1 MVDTVTCNNGVRIV
15 HEKMTYVRSVALGV
29 WIEAGTMNEFA
40 EEEGLAHFIEHML
53 FKGTKKRTARMIAEE
68 FDAIGGDINAFT
80 SKEMTCYFT
89 TVLNN
94 HAEKALEIV
103 ADMIFNS
110 QFDEAEIE
118 KEKSVI
124 IEEIRAVE
132 DTADDDVN
140 EQLWSHMYQGHALG
154 KPILGNEKTIATFNK
169 QAIRKFMKRLY
180 RPERIVISVAGNY
193 DDEFIQSIKKYFGT
207 FYPEETI
214 EQVHKTQLPVFH
226 EGVTLKEKDIE
237 QAHISIGFPSLP
249 RKDKR
254 MYDLVILDSLLGG
267 AMSSRLFQEVREER
281 GLAYSVHSF
290 FSTYE
295 TSGAFVIYA
304 GTSPEKT
311 LELYKTVEEIIKV
324 LLANGVTEKEVY
336 NAKEQVKGEFLLG
349 LESSESRMHRN
360 GESELL
366 MQTHRTV
373 DEVVTRIDAVTK
385 ETIDQVAAHVFSG
398 ERAVSLILPKG
409 IIEEANFNI

>member
-1 MVDTVTCNNGVRIV
+1 MVEKITCKNGVRIV
-15 HEKMTYVRSVALGV
+15 HEKMPYVRSVALGV
-29 WIEAGTMNEFA
+29 WIEAGAMDELA

-94 HAEKALEIV
+94 HAEKALEIL

-110 QFDEAEIE
+110 EFDEAEIE

-124 IEEIRAVE
+124 IEEISAVE
-132 DTADDDVN
+132 DTPDDDVN
-140 EQLWSHMYQGHALG
+140 EQLWTHMYQNHSLG
-154 KPILGNEKTIATFNK
+154 KPILGNEKTIMTFDK
-169 QAIRKFMKRLY
+169 QAIQKFMNRLY

-193 DDEFIQSIKKYFGT
+193 DDEFIKSIEKVFGM
-207 FYPEETI
+207 FFSEEDVENTPSR
-214 EQVHKTQLPVFH
+214 QLPVFH
-226 EGVTLKEKDIE
+226 SGVTLKEKDIE
-237 QAHISIGFPSLP
+237 QAHVSVGFPSLP
-249 RKDKR
+249 RNDKR
-254 MYDLVILDSLLGG
+254 MYELVLLDSLLGG

-295 TSGAFVIYA
+295 SSGAFVIYA

-311 LELYKTVEEIIKV
+311 LELYNTIEEIINV
-324 LLANGVTEKEVY
+324 LLANGVTEKEIY

-366 MQTHRTV
+366 MRTHRTV
-373 DEVVTRIDAVTK
+373 EEVVARIDAVTK
-385 ETIDQVAAHVFSG
+385 EAINQIAAQIFSG
-398 ERAVSLILPKG
+398 KRAVSIILPEG
-409 IIEEANFNI
+409 IIEKSNFNI